1 MIFYFSGTGNSR
13 YCAKRL
19 AHRLGDEAV
28 DAFPFLRDGR
38 FPALTSRSPW
48 VFVSPT
54 YGWQLPRIFE
64 ALLRGGRFSGSRDA
78 YFVMTCGAEIG
89 DPIPRLEALC
99 RDMGLTYRGV
109 LPVVMPENYIALF
122 RAPGPEE
129 ARAIVEA
136 AVPGLEEGAERIRR
150 GESLPPV
157 RRGAIDK
164 LKSGPVNAFFYRFVI
179 KAGPFRSTS
188 ACVGCGKCAAVC
200 VENNIRLRDGRPV
213 WGDRC
218 THCMACICGC
228 PAEPLS
234 TAGPA
239 RASPA
244 TSVRN
249 TGRSEGPWNLSSA
262 SWKSISLRATWR
274 PFSRPCG
281 RWTRAISAGTTA
293 VSPTAL
299 SSAPG
304 APWRAP
310 PLIWAGWVRYAMRRS
325 SRWRSPAG
333 QTAWRRPWR
342 PLSGPTPMRSPSS
355 TSSPFTAPDYEAEP
369 VSPFWPNSASTG
381 NPAGALSSYV
391 GPSPRTRATNRAT
404 SAPGRS

>member
-64 ALLRGGRFSGSRDA
+64 ALLRGGRFSGRRDA

-89 DPIPRLEALC
+89 DPIPRLEALA
-99 RDMGLTYRGV
+99 GTWASPTAAI
-109 LPVVMPENYIALF
+109 LPVVMPRLHRPLF

-129 ARAIVEA
+129 ARAIVAA

-164 LKSGPVNAFFYRFVI
+164 LKSGPVNAFFYRFII
-179 KAGPFRSTS
+179 KAYPFHHQHLRGLWQNAPQSVWKTIS
-188 ACVGCGKCAAVC
+188 ASEGC
-200 VENNIRLRDGRPV
+200 L

-228 PAEPLS
+228 PA
-234 TAGPA
+234 G
-239 RASPA
+239 
-244 TSVRN
+244 
-249 TGRSEGPWNLSSA
+249 
-262 SWKSISLRATWR
+262 
-274 PFSRPCG
+274 
-281 RWTRAISAGTTA
+281 AIEYG
-293 VSPTAL
+293 
-299 SSAPG
+299 
-304 APWRAP
+304 
-310 PLIWAGWVRYAMRRS
+310 
-325 SRWRSPAG
+325 
-333 QTAWRRPWR
+333 RRPGQAS
-342 PLSGPTPMRSPSS
+342 L
-355 TSSPFTAPDYEAEP
+355 P
-369 VSPFWPNSASTG
+369 VSGIPEE
-381 NPAGALSSYV
+381 
-391 GPSPRTRATNRAT
+391 
-404 SAPGRS
+404 

>member
-28 DAFPFLRDGR
+28 DAFPFLRDDH

-129 ARAIVEA
+129 ARAIVAA

-157 RRGAIDK
+157 RP
-164 LKSGPVNAFFYRFVI
+164 LPLHQ
-179 KAGPFRSTS
+179 
-188 ACVGCGKCAAVC
+188 
-200 VENNIRLRDGRPV
+200 RLRG
-213 WGDRC
+213 
-218 THCMACICGC
+218 
-228 PAEPLS
+228 
-234 TAGPA
+234 
-239 RASPA
+239 
-244 TSVRN
+244 
-249 TGRSEGPWNLSSA
+249 
-262 SWKSISLRATWR
+262 LRQ
-274 PFSRPCG
+274 
-281 RWTRAISAGTTA
+281 
-293 VSPTAL
+293 
-299 SSAPG
+299 
-304 APWRAP
+304 
-310 PLIWAGWVRYAMRRS
+310 MRRS
-325 SRWRSPAG
+325 LCGKQYP
-333 QTAWRRPWR
+333 P
-342 PLSGPTPMRSPSS
+342 
-355 TSSPFTAPDYEAEP
+355 
-369 VSPFWPNSASTG
+369 
-381 NPAGALSSYV
+381 
-391 GPSPRTRATNRAT
+391 
-404 SAPGRS
+404 PGRPPCVGGPVHPLYGLHLRMSCRSH

>member
-78 YFVMTCGAEIG
+78 YFVMTCGAEI
-89 DPIPRLEALC
+89 
-99 RDMGLTYRGV
+99 
-109 LPVVMPENYIALF
+109 MPENYIARF

-129 ARAIVEA
+129 ARAIVAA
-136 AVPGLEEGAERIRR
+136 AVPGLEEGAECIRR

-164 LKSGPVNAFFYRFVI
+164 LKSGPVNAFFYRFII
-179 KAGPFRSTS
+179 KAGPFHSTS
-188 ACVGCGKCAAVC
+188 TCVGCGKCAAVC

-228 PAEPLS
+228 PAGAIEY
-234 TAGPA
+234 G
-239 RASPA
+239 RASRGKP
-244 TSVRN
+244 
-249 TGRSEGPWNLSSA
+249 
-262 SWKSISLRATWR
+262 
-274 PFSRPCG
+274 
-281 RWTRAISAGTTA
+281 
-293 VSPTAL
+293 
-299 SSAPG
+299 
-304 APWRAP
+304 
-310 PLIWAGWVRYAMRRS
+310 RYQCPEYR
-325 SRWRSPAG
+325 
-333 QTAWRRPWR
+333 
-342 PLSGPTPMRSPSS
+342 
-355 TSSPFTAPDYEAEP
+355 EE
-369 VSPFWPNSASTG
+369 
-381 NPAGALSSYV
+381 
-391 GPSPRTRATNRAT
+391 
-404 SAPGRS
+404 

>member
-28 DAFPFLRDGR
+28 DAFPFLRDDH

-129 ARAIVEA
+129 ARAIVAA

-157 RRGAIDK
+157 RRGAIDQAQIRTGER
-164 LKSGPVNAFFYRFVI
+164 LLLPLCHQVR
-179 KAGPFRSTS
+179 PLPLHQ
-188 ACVGCGKCAAVC
+188 
-200 VENNIRLRDGRPV
+200 RLRG
-213 WGDRC
+213 
-218 THCMACICGC
+218 
-228 PAEPLS
+228 
-234 TAGPA
+234 
-239 RASPA
+239 
-244 TSVRN
+244 
-249 TGRSEGPWNLSSA
+249 
-262 SWKSISLRATWR
+262 LRQ
-274 PFSRPCG
+274 
-281 RWTRAISAGTTA
+281 
-293 VSPTAL
+293 
-299 SSAPG
+299 
-304 APWRAP
+304 
-310 PLIWAGWVRYAMRRS
+310 MRRS
-325 SRWRSPAG
+325 LCGKQYP
-333 QTAWRRPWR
+333 P
-342 PLSGPTPMRSPSS
+342 
-355 TSSPFTAPDYEAEP
+355 
-369 VSPFWPNSASTG
+369 
-381 NPAGALSSYV
+381 
-391 GPSPRTRATNRAT
+391 
-404 SAPGRS
+404 PGRPPCVGGPVHPLYGLHLRMSCRSH